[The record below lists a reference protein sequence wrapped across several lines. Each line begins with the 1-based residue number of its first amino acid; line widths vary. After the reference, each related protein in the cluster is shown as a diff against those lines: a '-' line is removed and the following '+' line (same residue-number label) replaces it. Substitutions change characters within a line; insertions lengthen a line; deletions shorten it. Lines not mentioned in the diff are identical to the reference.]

1 MIAEMIASLIVIHG
15 LQVDD
20 GDVFI
25 IAQKIIS
32 KAEGRKRKLGD
43 VTPTK
48 EAEKLSD
55 ITGKDA
61 RLVELVLN
69 ESNKVIRAMKN
80 TLIVE
85 HKNGFICANAGIDHS
100 NLTKSE
106 TDNVDEVL
114 LLPAD
119 PDKSARKIQ
128 TTLEKCFHKKV
139 GVLIIDSHG
148 RAWRNGTVGITIG
161 IAGLPG
167 IVDLRGKPDRSG
179 YKLKITTIGA
189 ADELAAGASLLMGQ
203 ADEGCPVVLAKGFP
217 YELRESSLDEL
228 IRPEENDLFR

>member
-1 MIAEMIASLIVIHG
+1 LLSEMIASLITVHRLG
-15 LQVDD
+15 VDN
-20 GDVFI
+20 GDVVV
-25 IAQKIIS
+25 IAQKVIS

-48 EAEKLSD
+48 KAIKLAE

-61 RLVELVLN
+61 RFVELVLN
-69 ESNKVIRAMKN
+69 ESNKVIRARHN

-85 HKNGFICANAGIDHS
+85 HKKGFICANAGIDHS
-100 NLTKSE
+100 NLSKSG

-114 LLPAD
+114 LLPED
-119 PDKSARKIQ
+119 PDESASKIQ
-128 TTLEKCFHKKV
+128 VTLEKCFHKKI

-167 IVDLRGKPDRSG
+167 LVDLRGKEDRSG

-203 ADEGCPVVLAKGFP
+203 ADESCPVVLAKGFP
-217 YELRESSLDEL
+217 YDLRDSSLAEL